1 MKTSRLFCAIFV
13 LLFAQQ
19 LSNAQVQ
26 PLAIGNRIFG
36 PFYTGQ
42 NITITLN
49 ATGGTQPH
57 SWSNLARRTR
67 MPANLQISPSGTIS
81 GILTQNATFYFDI
94 QVKDSANP
102 SAVVYASGDYKLIQ
116 ILIASPLQ
124 ITGPGNAS
132 VQQYQPIASQTFAA
146 SGGKLPYTF
155 TQSGLPGTL
164 TINSTTGVVSGNATA
179 APGTYPATITA
190 TDGNNQTATTTC
202 NVIITAPPSLVW
214 AVDPAPPNGRILFSY
229 PTTTLNAATGGT
241 GNLTYSYVSGLPD
254 GLIFN
259 PTTRTISGTPN
270 GTLTANT
277 TYNVALQVRDSI
289 SNTASATL
297 KNSVVQ
303 TIPITISPYDLK
315 ITGPGNAS
323 VQQFNAIAPQTFTA
337 SGGKT
342 RYTYS
347 SSGLLGNLSINSTTG
362 VVSGN
367 ATAEPGTY
375 PATII
380 VTDGNNQM
388 ANTTCNVTIAG
399 IPPFVWV
406 SDPILPDGTQ
416 FVSYS
421 QNLSVSGGVRPY
433 TFVLANG
440 TQLPT
445 GLTLNNSTGSISGNP
460 PSAIDNKTFTVN
472 ASYRVADN
480 TTTISRD
487 FSLTIKPYGMSITGP
502 SEIEVPRLQQPP
514 SNSFSVI
521 GGTANFTWSISPA
534 LPASLR
540 INSAGRNA
548 TIAGNATAAPGIY
561 PVRISVRDGGNVT
574 VSQNCTIK
582 ITTGTPLAWGT
593 PERLPDGVM
602 GRPYNP
608 LTLNA
613 TGGIPSYT
621 FSGNNAT
628 LTALGL
634 RLSGINNQTLA
645 GTPNFIG
652 ENRTVPLSITDLNP
666 TTLPRD
672 FLLSV
677 YGNLTILPPRDL
689 GSIPLN
695 TSPNVTLNAT
705 GGKPPYKW
713 SLVNSGGLRTVIGK
727 LPMGL
732 SINSTTGKLEGT
744 AVEKGTFLFNVQ
756 VTDSANPPQVYSTYR
771 PAQSNPDIFK
781 IVVTS
786 KPPVPSP
793 AQLPIAIIDGDYP
806 NTEGNYSFT
815 FNATGGYSPLTWSTN
830 STRPGNLSLNPS
842 TGELRGV
849 PIDDGGAYP
858 RNFPL
863 QVKVTGNNSEN
874 STANYTLTVVKRLR
888 ITGPPVISDL
898 RGNQISSPNPFT
910 ATGGRPQYAYTLLN
924 LPPALSSIIS
934 INRTTGIIS
943 GALNAPVGDYPVTV
957 GVVDTS
963 GQTANASCTISIRPW
978 PILSIQGPTNLSEYI
993 GNPIPSNQFTASGG
1007 KPSYIFSN
1015 STALPASLTL
1025 NKTTGIISGNLTAP
1039 VGDYPVTIRV
1049 TDAAPSSQNATMN
1062 CTISIKKWPEL
1073 VIDTE
1078 SNLGIVDTVSQ
1089 HTLRLR
1095 ASGGN
1100 GNYAW
1105 TLSNATV
1112 AIRNGTTMR
1121 TVTAST
1127 VGLVMSVNPS
1137 TGLFSYKANASC
1149 TANFTLTV
1157 REGQR
1162 SGTKQMTVRFRDP
1175 NDFYIETPYLWN
1187 GYIGDSYYQP
1197 LSAKN
1202 GRNPVK
1208 WTATGLG
1215 ANFIMSEDGVIT
1227 AKNPPLRVA
1236 ETLQVT
1242 ITAKDSSPSPRV
1254 DVQTYTLRVTERP
1267 IVVIPP
1273 QPPVFTEITPA
1284 GVTPPSKILSV
1295 DDFDGDGLNDILAL
1309 AQNGAPIL
1317 SFNQG
1322 GWVFRPDNS
1331 GLGDRAR
1338 PVLVEDLNNDGF
1350 PDILSVGNDRQAAI
1364 YLNSGGGSFERQELS
1379 ELTGLLKI
1387 GILKDIDPVNDISY
1401 SDIDKDGDL
1410 DLLFAVGGSTA
1421 CSIAAVFNTTDDDV
1435 EVVTSIFSGV
1445 SHLVKTGPG
1454 YPKISVTDANGD
1466 SKPDFVILQTAST
1479 NATGNRTVSLYL
1491 NTGNST
1497 LAYKNPAGG
1506 NATAGF
1512 TEKPNSGLEGF
1523 LVSAFVSVDIDSD
1536 GDLDLVNGSTGS
1548 DLVAAAPRIFTND
1561 GNGTYTKYDAPVHS
1575 SNFAHTGLA
1584 VFDANFDGKMDLLW
1598 TEVTGTG
1605 KIYPR
1610 IWRNNVSANG
1620 TIDSNSFVDV
1630 TADQNPDPSTYWGI
1644 SIPVAS
1650 TTLMQTTGFAADL
1663 DGDGVPD
1670 LAFASTPTGNVS
1682 TQGSFKMY
1690 RNNADRRN
1698 ERWLNIQL
1706 NGAISPFRG
1715 TGARIVV
1722 QKDADILSANGTVT
1736 TAKPKVTQLLG
1747 PDNGNKAKNNLVFGL
1762 AKKSSADRVT
1772 VYWPSGEVV
1781 TRRENVPACDPY
1793 NYRPSYRTL
1802 RIPESDALPKP
1813 STLLGRVIPWGASPN
1828 GDQNSFTANLT
1839 NIVAIAAGGN
1849 HNLALRRSGQVVAWG
1864 ANSSAITVPTN
1875 LTGVLQIAAGASHSL
1890 ALSGNGRII
1899 AWGDN
1904 SSKQCDVPRNLR
1916 MANQIAAGGNFSLA
1930 VSATGGVVVW
1940 GANGSSEI
1948 QPPLDKGITGNASV
1962 LQVAAGRAHALAL
1975 KNDGTVVAWGSNS
1988 SNQTNVPAAL
1998 QAQVAQ
2004 IAAGGNHAVAL
2015 TKNGTVIAWGANNS
2029 GQCDVPVGLANV
2041 TRIAAGGDQS
2051 LALRTDGSI
2060 VSWGKGYQ
2068 NAFKKPISSSITD
2081 ISAGPEHALALQSLN
2096 ADFIPENMVS
2106 VEGGVFPANTEN
2118 ISSRYEGNSVGE
2130 FRISKYEVSLSEW
2143 ASVQSWAR
2151 YFGYSIESSGGK
2163 GFSNHPAFSL
2173 SWYDAIKWCNAKSE
2187 MNGLI
2192 PVYQLNSSVFKGGN
2206 PTDPSQITARPNATG
2221 FRIPSEKEW
2230 EWAARGGN
2238 QTKGYRFSGSGN
2250 LTEVA
2255 WVLDNSI
2262 NSSINLSEGRGTWP
2276 IGGKAANELGLFD
2289 MTGNVWEFTS
2299 DLNVSISENST
2310 SNSTVARGGSWSD
2323 TAPNCGFT
2331 DDGRKSIAPADQ
2343 SNTVGFRISL
2353 SAQPEI
2359 IAPSNVDTTVLVGS
2373 NATFEF
2379 ALNRTG
2385 SSNLWSVKGDMPPGM
2400 SHPFLITGN
2409 ADQGIVLDRGTFVIS
2424 GTPTTPGVYNFTIQV
2439 ETDGYLVEK
2448 EVQIT
2453 VAPDVQNNMV
2463 TVQGGTLPEGSAL
2476 VGQTVPTFQIGK
2488 YEVSWDEWQ
2497 TVRTWAVANGYT
2509 DLAGVGQGSA
2519 SNHPVRNVSWYDV
2532 VKWMNAK
2539 SEKEGLAPVYQVSGA
2554 VYKTG
2559 QSAPTLNSSANGYRL
2574 PTEVEWEWAA
2584 RGGASSQGFTYSGS
2598 NDLSAVAWYGDN
2610 NSSGTKAVGTKAANE
2625 LGIHDMSGNVWEWC
2639 EDVAYTSYRRL
2650 RGGVLPDFADYGP
2663 VYGQANSDYPDAR
2676 DSGIGFRLARNMDY
2690 SAMVTVQGGTLPAG
2704 SEHAG
2709 QQASSFQIGK
2719 YEVTW
2724 GEWKTVRDWAVA
2736 NGYTD
2741 LAGVGNTYPLGNAD
2755 NFPVVNVSWYGVV
2768 KWCNAK
2774 SQMKGLTP
2782 VYTVNGTTFKT
2793 GQFNP
2798 TLSASANGYRL
2809 PSENEWEWAA
2819 RGGVSSKGYTYSG
2832 SNDVNAVA
2840 WYQNNSS
2847 DGTEA
2852 VGTKAV
2858 NELAIYDMSG
2868 NVWEWCE
2875 DAVNTSR
2882 HMRGGSW
2889 NYGAGYAAVAYRGNA
2904 EPQAYHH
2911 YGIGFR
2917 LARND
2922 TNDMVTV
2929 QGAPTI
2935 KTFQIG
2941 KYEVT
2946 WAEWRAVLLWG
2957 KAHGYWANPLEWV
2970 NDGSGLD
2977 GDLPASYIPWIDA
2990 VKFCNAKSEI
3000 EGLTP
3005 VYTYNS
3011 VVYRN
3016 QGGGRPIVN
3025 GTANGYRLPYK
3036 SEAERA
3042 ARGGNLSKGFLY
3054 SGSNSINEVA
3064 WYIDGV
3070 IRKSQPVGKKL
3081 PNELGIYDLSGNVA
3095 EWLQDIGGS
3104 TQSENYYYGG
3114 SFLSTSEFCKI
3125 GVYQAVYTAYDIPYI
3140 NIGFRLARSSE
3151 N

>member
-1 MKTSRLFCAIFV
+1 MKNFRLLFAIFA
-13 LLFAQQ
+13 LFFAQQ
-19 LSNAQVQ
+19 LSNALGQ
-26 PLAIGNRIFG
+26 PLAISANRTFG
-36 PFYTGQ
+36 PFLTGE
-42 NITITLN
+42 NISIELS
-49 ATGGTQPH
+49 ATGGV
-57 SWSNLARRTR
+57 
-67 MPANLQISPSGTIS
+67 PSYTW
-81 GILTQNATFYFDI
+81 NATFNSPTSG
-94 QVKDSANP
+94 KNLPSNLTLNP
-102 SAVVYASGDYKLIQ
+102 TSGV
-116 ILIASPLQ
+116 
-124 ITGPGNAS
+124 ITGTIN
-132 VQQYQPIASQTFAA
+132 QTQTFAFAARVTDARGNSAATGTTTANPTIKIVIAQPLKISGPASARVQRYQAIVPQTFTA
-146 SGGKLPYTF
+146 SGGKKEYTYSS
-155 TQSGLPGTL
+155 SGLPETL

-179 APGTYPATITA
+179 APGTYPATITV

-202 NVIITAPPSLVW
+202 NVTITAPPTLVW
-214 AVDPAPPNGRILFSY
+214 TVDPAPPNGRILFPY
-229 PTTTLNAATGGT
+229 PTATLNAATGGT
-241 GNLTYSYVSGLPD
+241 GNLTYNYVSGLPD

-270 GTLTANT
+270 GTLTTNT

-297 KNSVVQ
+297 RNSVVQ

-347 SSGLLGNLSINSTTG
+347 SSGLPGNLTINSTTG

-380 VTDGNNQM
+380 VTDGNNQT
-388 ANTTCNVTIAG
+388 ANTTCNVTISG
-399 IPPFVWV
+399 IPPFVWLT
-406 SDPILPDGTQ
+406 DPKLPDGTE
-416 FVSYS
+416 FTDYN
-421 QNLSVSGGVRPY
+421 QNLTVSGGVPPY

-440 TQLPT
+440 TQPPA
-445 GLTLNNSTGSISGNP
+445 GLNLNNSTGSISGKP
-460 PSAIDNKTFTVN
+460 LSAIDNQTFTVN
-472 ASYRVADN
+472 ASYRVAGN
-480 TTTISRD
+480 TTTISRN

-521 GGTANFTWSISPA
+521 GGTANFTWSISPN
-534 LPASLR
+534 LPSLR

-574 VSQNCTIK
+574 VSQNCTIN

-602 GRPYNP
+602 GRLYNP

-613 TGGIPSYT
+613 TGGMPSYT

-628 LTALGL
+628 LSALGL
-634 RLSGINNQTLA
+634 RLSGLNNQTLG

-652 ENRTVPLSITDLNP
+652 ENRTISLSVKDLNSS
-666 TTLPRD
+666 TLPRA

-677 YGNLTILPPRDL
+677 YGNLTILPPRNL

-695 TSPNVTLNAT
+695 TPPTITLNAS

-713 SLVNSGGLRTVIGK
+713 SLVTSGSLSSAVGR
-727 LPMGL
+727 LPRGL

-744 AVEKGTFLFNVQ
+744 AAERGTFLFNVQ

-771 PAQSNPDIFK
+771 PTNSNPDIFRL
-781 IVVTS
+781 VVTS
-786 KPPVPSP
+786 NPPVPSP

-806 NTEGNYSFT
+806 SNAGNYSFT
-815 FNATGGYSPLTWSTN
+815 FNATGGFAPLTWSTN

-874 STANYTLTVVKRLR
+874 STANYTLTVVNRLR

-898 RGNQISSPNPFT
+898 RGNPIPSNQFT
-910 ATGGRPQYAYTLLN
+910 ATGGRLGYTYSLVN
-924 LPPALSSIIS
+924 PPPALSSIIS

-957 GVVDTS
+957 RVIDTS

-1095 ASGGN
+1095 ASGGS
-1100 GNYAW
+1100 GNYSW
-1105 TLSNATV
+1105 NLSNLTV

-1121 TVTAST
+1121 TVPAST

-1175 NDFYIETPYLWN
+1175 NDFYIETPYLWD

-1267 IVVIPP
+1267 IVFIPP
-1273 QPPVFTEITPA
+1273 QPPVFTEITP
-1284 GVTPPSKILSV
+1284 GGLTPPSKILSV

-1331 GLGDRAR
+1331 GLGDRVR

-1350 PDILSVGNDRQAAI
+1350 PDILSVGNDRQAAL

-1410 DLLFAVGGSTA
+1410 DLLFAVGGSA
-1421 CSIAAVFNTTDDDV
+1421 GCSIVAVFNTTDDDV
-1435 EVVTSIFSGV
+1435 EVVTSVFSGV

-1454 YPKISVTDANGD
+1454 SPKISITDANGD
-1466 SKPDFVILQTAST
+1466 TKPDLVILQTAST
-1479 NATGNRTVSLYL
+1479 NATENRTVSLYL

-1497 LAYKNPAGG
+1497 VAYKNPAGG

-1561 GNGTYTKYDAPVHS
+1561 GNGTYTKYDAPVHG

-1584 VFDANFDGKMDLLW
+1584 VFDANLDGKMDLLW

-1630 TADQNPDPSTYWGI
+1630 TADQTPDPSTYWGI

-1722 QKDADILSANGTVT
+1722 QRDADILSGNGTVT
-1736 TAKPKVTQLLG
+1736 TAKPKVAQLLG

-1762 AKKSSADRVT
+1762 AKKSTADRVT
-1772 VYWPSGEVV
+1772 VYWSSGEVV

-1864 ANSSAITVPTN
+1864 ANSSAITVPAN

-1890 ALSGNGRII
+1890 ALLGNGRII

-1916 MANQIAAGGNFSLA
+1916 MSNQIAAGGNFSLA

-1940 GANGSSEI
+1940 GANGSLEI

-1962 LQVAAGRAHALAL
+1962 LQVAAGLSHALAL

-2118 ISSRYEGNSVGE
+2118 ISSRYAGNSVGE

-2143 ASVQSWAR
+2143 AYVQSWAR
-2151 YFGYSIESSGGK
+2151 YFGYTIESSGGK
-2163 GFSNHPAFSL
+2163 GLSNHPAFSL
-2173 SWYDAIKWCNAKSE
+2173 SWYDALKWCNAKSE

-2206 PTDPSQITARPNATG
+2206 PADPSQITARPNATG
-2221 FRIPSEKEW
+2221 FRLPTEKEW

-2250 LTEVA
+2250 LTEVG

-2262 NSSINLSEGRGTWP
+2262 NSSVNLFEGRGTWP

-2323 TAPNCGFT
+2323 TAPACGFT
-2331 DDGRKSIAPADQ
+2331 DDGRKFVAPADQ
-2343 SNTVGFRISL
+2343 SNTVGFRLSL

-2359 IAPSNVDTTVLVGS
+2359 IAPSDLDTTVLVGS

-2400 SHPFLITGN
+2400 SHPFLMNGN
-2409 ADQGIVLDRGTFVIS
+2409 ANQGIVLDRGTFVIN

-2448 EVQIT
+2448 DVQIT
-2453 VAPDVQNNMV
+2453 VATAAQNN
-2463 TVQGGTLPEGSAL
+2463 
-2476 VGQTVPTFQIGK
+2476 
-2488 YEVSWDEWQ
+2488 
-2497 TVRTWAVANGYT
+2497 
-2509 DLAGVGQGSA
+2509 
-2519 SNHPVRNVSWYDV
+2519 
-2532 VKWMNAK
+2532 
-2539 SEKEGLAPVYQVSGA
+2539 
-2554 VYKTG
+2554 
-2559 QSAPTLNSSANGYRL
+2559 
-2574 PTEVEWEWAA
+2574 
-2584 RGGASSQGFTYSGS
+2584 
-2598 NDLSAVAWYGDN
+2598 
-2610 NSSGTKAVGTKAANE
+2610 
-2625 LGIHDMSGNVWEWC
+2625 
-2639 EDVAYTSYRRL
+2639 
-2650 RGGVLPDFADYGP
+2650 
-2663 VYGQANSDYPDAR
+2663 
-2676 DSGIGFRLARNMDY
+2676 
-2690 SAMVTVQGGTLPAG
+2690 MVTVQGGTLPAG

-2709 QQASSFQIGK
+2709 QQVSSFQIGK

-2741 LAGVGNTYPLGNAD
+2741 LAGVGNTFPLGKAD

-2774 SQMKGLTP
+2774 SQMEGLTP
-2782 VYTVNGTTFKT
+2782 VYSVNGTTFKT

-2798 TLSASANGYRL
+2798 TSSASANGYRL
-2809 PSENEWEWAA
+2809 PSEKEWEWAA
-2819 RGGVSSKGYTYSG
+2819 RGGMSSKGYTYSG

-2852 VGTKAV
+2852 VGTKAA

-2882 HMRGGSW
+2882 HLRGGRW
-2889 NYGAGYAAVAYRGNA
+2889 DAPADYAAVAYRGPA
-2904 EPQAYHH
+2904 EHQAYHH
-2911 YGIGFR
+2911 YAIGFR

-2922 TNDMVTV
+2922 TSDMVLV
-2929 QGAPTI
+2929 QGGTLPAGSELAGQTVA
-2935 KTFQIG
+2935 TFQIG

-2946 WAEWRAVLLWG
+2946 WDDWQEVRDWAVNN
-2957 KAHGYWANPLEWV
+2957 GYSDLAGVGGTYP
-2970 NDGSGLD
+2970 DGSAGNFPVVYVNWSD
-2977 GDLPASYIPWIDA
+2977 V
-2990 VKFCNAKSEI
+2990 VKWCNAKSEK
-3000 EGLTP
+3000 EGLKP
-3005 VYTYNS
+3005 VYEVMEVIAISGGFTFQMRKPYKMGQS
-3011 VVYRN
+3011 VPTLN
-3016 QGGGRPIVN
+3016 AS
-3025 GTANGYRLPYK
+3025 ANGYRLPTEK
-3036 SEAERA
+3036 EWEWA
-3042 ARGGNLSKGFLY
+3042 AGGGVSSQGYTY
-3054 SGSNSINEVA
+3054 SGSNDVNAVA
-3064 WYIDGV
+3064 WYGGDNSGFATNAIGT
-3070 IRKSQPVGKKL
+3070 KGA
-3081 PNELGIYDLSGNVA
+3081 NELGIYDMSGNVW
-3095 EWLQDIGGS
+3095 EWCEDNFVGS
-3104 TQSENYYYGG
+3104 TIRRIRSGGWANYPSSVAVVVRGFEYQIKRKND
-3114 SFLSTSEFCKI
+3114 L
-3125 GVYQAVYTAYDIPYI
+3125 GVRI
-3140 NIGFRLARSSE
+3140 ARSSE

>member
-1 MKTSRLFCAIFV
+1 MSFAILDSRLNGQILLFRPMKNFRLLFAIFA
-13 LLFAQQ
+13 LFFAQQ
-19 LSNAQVQ
+19 LSNAHGQ
-26 PLAIGNRIFG
+26 PLAISANRTFG
-36 PFYTGQ
+36 PFLTGQ
-42 NITITLN
+42 NISIQLS
-49 ATGGTQPH
+49 ATGGVPSYTWNASYRPRAAENLPLNLSLNSATGVITGNITQT
-57 SWSNLARRTR
+57 SNFSFAVRVTDSQGKSVQTTGSPQSPPPITILVAR
-67 MPANLQISPSGTIS
+67 
-81 GILTQNATFYFDI
+81 
-94 QVKDSANP
+94 
-102 SAVVYASGDYKLIQ
+102 
-116 ILIASPLQ
+116 PLQ
-124 ITGPGNAS
+124 ITGPSNAS
-132 VQQYQPIASQTFAA
+132 VRQFQAIAS
-146 SGGKLPYTF
+146 
-155 TQSGLPGTL
+155 L
-164 TINSTTGVVSGNATA
+164 TINATGGIPPYKYSAIGLPANLGIHPDTGVVSGNATGS
-179 APGTYPATITA
+179 PGIYPVTITV
-190 TDGNNQTATTTC
+190 TDNSSRTANTSC
-202 NVIITAPPSLVW
+202 NLTITAPPPLVW
-214 AVDPAPPNGRILFSY
+214 TVDPAPANGTVFSLYNPNNA
-229 PTTTLNAATGGT
+229 PLNAASGGT
-241 GNLTYSYVSGLPD
+241 GNYTYTHVSGLPS
-254 GLIFN
+254 GLVFN
-259 PTTRTISGTPN
+259 NATRTISGTPN
-270 GTLTANT
+270 GTITAST
-277 TYNVALQVRDSI
+277 TYNVILSVRDNI
-289 SNTASATL
+289 SGSTANATL
-297 KNSVVQ
+297 KNSTLQ
-303 TIPITISPYDLK
+303 TIPITIAPYDLK
-315 ITGPGNAS
+315 ITGPGNAT
-323 VQQFNAIAPQTFTA
+323 VQQFNAIASQTFTA

-342 RYTYS
+342 PYTFGV
-347 SSGLLGNLSINSTTG
+347 SGLPANLRNSTTTSAL

-367 ATAEPGTY
+367 ATGSPGIY
-375 PATII
+375 PVTIT
-380 VTDGNNQM
+380 VRDGNNQT
-388 ANTTCNVTIAG
+388 ANTTCNVTITG

-406 SDPILPDGTQ
+406 TDPKLPDGIEFTD
-416 FVSYS
+416 YN
-421 QNLSVSGGVRPY
+421 QNLTVSGGVPPY

-440 TQLPT
+440 TQLPA
-445 GLTLNNSTGSISGNP
+445 GLTLNNSTGRISGRP
-460 PSAIDNKTFTVN
+460 QSAIDNKTFTIN
-472 ASYRVADN
+472 ASYTVAGN
-480 TTTISRD
+480 TTTISRN
-487 FSLTIKPYGMSITGP
+487 FSLTIKPYGMSISGP
-502 SEIEVPRLQQPP
+502 SEIEVSRLQLPP
-514 SNSFSVI
+514 SNSLSVI
-521 GGTANFTWSISPA
+521 GGTANFTWSVSPPLPA
-534 LPASLR
+534 LLR
-540 INSAGRNA
+540 LNSAGRNA
-548 TIAGNATAAPGIY
+548 TFVGNATAAPGIY
-561 PVRISVRDGGNVT
+561 PVRISVTDGRNVT

-593 PERLPDGVM
+593 TERLPDGVM
-602 GRPYNP
+602 GRPYSP
-608 LTLNA
+608 VTLNA
-613 TGGIPSYT
+613 TGGMPSYT

-634 RLSGINNQTLA
+634 RLSGLNNQTLE
-645 GTPNFIG
+645 GRPNFIG
-652 ENRTVPLSITDLNP
+652 ENRTVPLSVTDLNP
-666 TTLPRD
+666 TTVPRT

-677 YGNLTILPPRDL
+677 FGNLTILPPRDL

-695 TSPNVTLNAT
+695 SSPTITPNAS

-713 SLVNSGGLRTVIGK
+713 NLVTSGSLPGAVGRLPRGLR
-727 LPMGL
+727 
-732 SINSTTGKLEGT
+732 INADTGGLEGT
-744 AVEKGTFLFNVQ
+744 ASESVTFLFNVQ

-771 PAQSNPDIFK
+771 PQNSNPDIFRL
-781 IVVTS
+781 VVTS
-786 KPPVPSP
+786 NPPVPVP

-806 NTEGNYSFT
+806 NNAGNYSFT
-815 FNATGGYSPLTWSTN
+815 FNATGGFAPLTWSTN
-830 STRPGNLSLNPS
+830 STRPGNLDLNPS
-842 TGELRGV
+842 TGELRGIPRDEGV
-849 PIDDGGAYP
+849 VYP
-858 RNFPL
+858 KDFPL
-863 QVKVTGNNSEN
+863 QIKVTGNNSEN
-874 STANYTLTVVKRLR
+874 RTANYTLTVVKRLR
-888 ITGPPVISDL
+888 ITGPSVISDL
-898 RGNQISSPNPFT
+898 RGNPIPSNQFT
-910 ATGGRPQYAYTLLN
+910 ATGGRLGYTYSLVN
-924 LPPALSSIIS
+924 PPTALSSIIT
-934 INRTTGIIS
+934 INQSTGIIS
-943 GALNAPVGDYPVTV
+943 GTLNAPVGDYPVTV
-957 GVVDTS
+957 RVVDTS

-1007 KPSYIFSN
+1007 KPSYTFSN
-1015 STALPASLTL
+1015 STALPASLSI
-1025 NKTTGIISGNLTAP
+1025 NRSTGIISGNLTAP

-1049 TDAAPSSQNATMN
+1049 TDTAPSSQNATMN

-1105 TLSNATV
+1105 TLSNVTV

-1331 GLGDRAR
+1331 GLGDLAR

-1479 NATGNRTVSLYL
+1479 NATGNRTVSLYI

-1497 LAYKNPAGG
+1497 LAYKNPADG

-1561 GNGTYTKYDAPVHS
+1561 GNGTYSKYDAPVHS

-1610 IWRNNVSANG
+1610 IWRNNVSGNG

-1644 SIPVAS
+1644 SVPVAS

-1722 QKDADILSANGTVT
+1722 QRDADILSANGTVT

-1747 PDNGNKAKNNLVFGL
+1747 PDNGNKAKNHLVFGL

-1781 TRRENVPACDPY
+1781 TRWENVPACDPY

-1864 ANSSAITVPTN
+1864 ANSSALTVPAK

-1890 ALSGNGRII
+1890 ALLGNGRII

-1904 SSKQCDVPRNLR
+1904 SSKQCDVPRSLR
-1916 MANQIAAGGNFSLA
+1916 MSNQIAAGGNFSLA
-1930 VSATGGVVVW
+1930 VSATGGVIVW

-1948 QPPLDKGITGNASV
+1948 QPPLNKGITGNASV
-1962 LQVAAGRAHALAL
+1962 LQVAAGHGHGLAL
-1975 KNDGTVVAWGSNS
+1975 KNDGTVVAWGNNS
-1988 SNQTNVPAAL
+1988 SNQTNVPTAL

-2004 IAAGGNHAVAL
+2004 IAAGGNHSLAL
-2015 TKNGTVIAWGANNS
+2015 TKNGTVLAWGANNS

-2068 NAFKKPISSSITD
+2068 NAFKKPISSSITE

-2106 VEGGVFPANTEN
+2106 VAGGVFPANTEN
-2118 ISSRYEGNSVGE
+2118 ISSRYEGNSIGE

-2143 ASVQSWAR
+2143 AYVQSWAR

-2163 GFSNHPAFSL
+2163 GFSNHPAFSM

-2250 LTEVA
+2250 LTEVG

-2299 DLNVSISENST
+2299 DLDVSTSENST

-2400 SHPFLITGN
+2400 SHPFLMTGN
-2409 ADQGIVLDRGTFVIS
+2409 ANQGIVLDRGTFVIS

-2439 ETDGYLVEK
+2439 ETDGYLVER

-2453 VAPDVQNNMV
+2453 VAPVAQNNMV
-2463 TVQGGTLPEGSAL
+2463 LVQGGTLPQGSDAA
-2476 VGQTVPTFQIGK
+2476 GQAVASFQIQK
-2488 YEVSWDEWQ
+2488 CE
-2497 TVRTWAVANGYT
+2497 TTWAEWKEVRDWAVVHGYT
-2509 DLAGVGQGSA
+2509 DLANVGRTFPADGE
-2519 SNHPVRNVSWYDV
+2519 NLPVANVSWYDV
-2532 VKWMNAK
+2532 LKWCNAK
-2539 SEKEGLAPVYQVSGA
+2539 SEKDGLTPVYTLNGTIFKSGK
-2554 VYKTG
+2554 V
-2559 QSAPTLNSSANGYRL
+2559 APTASSLSTIVIRETAANGYRL
-2574 PTEVEWEWAA
+2574 PSEKEWEWAA
-2584 RGGASSQGFTYSGS
+2584 RGGASSKGYMYSGS
-2598 NDLSAVAWYGDN
+2598 NDINEVAWYSYDYDPAELTLKPA
-2610 NSSGTKAVGTKAANE
+2610 GTKKANE
-2625 LGIHDMSGNVWEWC
+2625 LG
-2639 EDVAYTSYRRL
+2639 
-2650 RGGVLPDFADYGP
+2650 
-2663 VYGQANSDYPDAR
+2663 
-2676 DSGIGFRLARNMDY
+2676 
-2690 SAMVTVQGGTLPAG
+2690 
-2704 SEHAG
+2704 
-2709 QQASSFQIGK
+2709 
-2719 YEVTW
+2719 
-2724 GEWKTVRDWAVA
+2724 
-2736 NGYTD
+2736 
-2741 LAGVGNTYPLGNAD
+2741 
-2755 NFPVVNVSWYGVV
+2755 
-2768 KWCNAK
+2768 
-2774 SQMKGLTP
+2774 
-2782 VYTVNGTTFKT
+2782 
-2793 GQFNP
+2793 
-2798 TLSASANGYRL
+2798 
-2809 PSENEWEWAA
+2809 
-2819 RGGVSSKGYTYSG
+2819 
-2832 SNDVNAVA
+2832 
-2840 WYQNNSS
+2840 
-2847 DGTEA
+2847 
-2852 VGTKAV
+2852 
-2858 NELAIYDMSG
+2858 IYDMSG
-2868 NVWEWCE
+2868 NVWEWCW
-2875 DAVNTSR
+2875 DSIDLYGPPGPTMR
-2882 HMRGGSW
+2882 RMRGGSINWKDPSPFRVSTSGW
-2889 NYGAGYAAVAYRGNA
+2889 NSNA
-2904 EPQAYHH
+2904 WEGVPNL
-2911 YGIGFR
+2911 GFR
-2917 LARND
+2917 LARNVEVSSIVWD
-2922 TNDMVTV
+2922 WNNGLQGWDINEYDSGNIVQLENGQEGMGIALNSYQMVNYNVPRWFKVGDVLNNGFIEVDMKHVV
-2929 QGAPTI
+2929 PS
-2935 KTFQIG
+2935 
-2941 KYEVT
+2941 VH
-2946 WAEWRAVLLWG
+2946 AVYIDVYIYGSDGWG
-2957 KAHGYWANPLEWV
+2957 RFIYYPYDGYTSKSENLGSGWMRYRLVPSPSFDKVHEYDFMTPKPDSPRVSFSYNSGSFPLE
-2970 NDGSGLD
+2970 
-2977 GDLPASYIPWIDA
+2977 IDNF
-2990 VKFCNAKSEI
+2990 V
-3000 EGLTP
+3000 
-3005 VYTYNS
+3005 
-3011 VVYRN
+3011 
-3016 QGGGRPIVN
+3016 
-3025 GTANGYRLPYK
+3025 
-3036 SEAERA
+3036 
-3042 ARGGNLSKGFLY
+3042 
-3054 SGSNSINEVA
+3054 
-3064 WYIDGV
+3064 
-3070 IRKSQPVGKKL
+3070 
-3081 PNELGIYDLSGNVA
+3081 
-3095 EWLQDIGGS
+3095 LQD
-3104 TQSENYYYGG
+3104 
-3114 SFLSTSEFCKI
+3114 
-3125 GVYQAVYTAYDIPYI
+3125 
-3140 NIGFRLARSSE
+3140 
-3151 N
+3151 